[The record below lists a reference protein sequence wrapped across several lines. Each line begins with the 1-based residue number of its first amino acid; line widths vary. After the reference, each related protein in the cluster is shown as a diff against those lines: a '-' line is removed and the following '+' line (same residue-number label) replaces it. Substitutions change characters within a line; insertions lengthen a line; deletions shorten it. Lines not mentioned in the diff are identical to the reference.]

1 MKKLLKKIFLWLLG
15 IIASIVLAGVV
26 LSFLPSPY
34 KSHHKGLT
42 PEEAA
47 KLRLEYSGPHEVF
60 TTSDGE
66 TLFIRRWNP
75 DTVAAGKEDI
85 AVLLYHG
92 VTAHSGAYEMA
103 GVPISEAGYN
113 VFGLDYRG
121 HGLSGGN
128 RGDAPGKERWIAD
141 LAESVKFVKSL
152 GYKRVIVMG
161 HSMGMAAAICTADA
175 VPDEIAGVVLL
186 SGAYDSKTGN
196 SVEKLSF
203 FQKARILSSAI
214 FRPSH
219 QAVEYYRDGMLG
231 LNDPLFS
238 YKYTFRFLTML
249 DVKQLHLPATMN
261 VPVLVAVGDQDE
273 MFEVEKVREFYDQV
287 PQTNKEFLVW
297 KGATHAD
304 IKREHWEGIVDWL
317 DRNFQAENTKR
328 LKD

>member
-1 MKKLLKKIFLWLLG
+1 MNKKLKKALLWLLG
-15 IIASIVLAGVV
+15 IVCFFILAGVV

-34 KSHHKGLT
+34 KNHHKGLT
-42 PEEAA
+42 TEEAA
-47 KLRLEYSGPHEVF
+47 KLRLEYSGPHTLF

-75 DTVAAGKEDI
+75 DTVVAGKEDI

-92 VTAHSGAYEMA
+92 VTAYSGAYEMA
-103 GVPISEAGYN
+103 GVPISEAGYH

-128 RGDAPGKERWIAD
+128 RGDAPSKERWITD
-141 LAESVKFVKSL
+141 LAESVKFVKSQ
-152 GYKRVIVMG
+152 GYNRVIVMG
-161 HSMGMAAAICTADA
+161 HSLGMAAAICAAVA
-175 VPDEIAGVVLL
+175 VPDEIAGVILL
-186 SGAYDSKTGN
+186 SGAYESKSGN
-196 SVEKLSF
+196 SADRLSF
-203 FQKARILSSAI
+203 YQKARIFSSAV

-219 QAVEYYRDGMLG
+219 QAVEYYREDMMG

-273 MFEVEKVREFYDQV
+273 MFDVQKVREFYDQV
-287 PQTNKEFLVW
+287 PQTDKEFLVW
-297 KGATHAD
+297 KGAKHAD
-304 IKREHWEGIVDWL
+304 IKREHWEQIVDWL
-317 DRNFQAENTKR
+317 DRNFQAGNTKGI
-328 LKD
+328 KD

>member
-1 MKKLLKKIFLWLLG
+1 MNKLLKKILRWLLG
-15 IIASIVLAGVV
+15 SIALIVLAGVV
-26 LSFLPSPY
+26 LAFLPSPY
-34 KSHHKGLT
+34 KHHHKGLT
-42 PEEAA
+42 TEEAA
-47 KLRLEYSGPHEVF
+47 KLRLEYSGPHKIF

-66 TLFIRRWNP
+66 ELFIRRWNP
-75 DTVAAGKEDI
+75 DTVLAGKEDI

-103 GVPISEAGYN
+103 GVPISKAGYN

-121 HGLSGGN
+121 HGLSDGN
-128 RGDAPGKERWIAD
+128 RGDAPSKKRWISD
-141 LAESVKFVKSL
+141 LAESVKYVKSL

-161 HSMGMAAAICTADA
+161 HSMGMAAAICAAEA
-175 VPDEIAGVVLL
+175 VPDEIAGVILL
-186 SGAYDSKTGN
+186 SGAYESKAGN
-196 SVEKLSF
+196 SVDQLSF

-273 MFEVEKVREFYDQV
+273 MFDVQKVREFYDQV
-287 PQTNKEFLVW
+287 PQTDKEFLVW
-297 KGATHAD
+297 KGAKHAD
-304 IKREHWEGIVDWL
+304 IKREHWEQIVDWL
-317 DRNFQAENTKR
+317 DRNFQAGNTKGI
-328 LKD
+328 KD